1 MTEIKKRFHS
11 INDEIRLAEQQSG
24 RAPDSVKLLAVSKTW
39 PAEKLKL
46 VAEEGQLRFGEN
58 YLQEALE
65 KINAL
70 RDLKLEWHFIGPIQS
85 NKTRDIAA
93 HFDWAQSVDRIKIAR
108 RLNEQRPVELPP
120 LNVCIQVNI
129 DKEDSKSGVAAGDVM
144 SLAESISQLDK
155 LRLRG
160 LMVIPAKQDDEAAQR
175 DSFRR
180 ARDLY
185 LSLQQ
190 RFDDIDTLSMGMTG
204 DLHAAIAEGSTM
216 VRIGTALFGQRDTRQ
231 P

>member
-70 RDLKLEWHFIGPIQS
+70 HDLKLEWHFIGPIQS

-129 DKEDSKSGVAAGDVM
+129 DEEDSKSGVAAGDVM

-180 ARDLY
+180 ARHLY

-190 RFDDIDTLSMGMTG
+190 RFDDVDTLSMGMTG